1 MAIQPGMFVLG
12 SLECGDLMLEVCGCV
27 CVFDSVNVTSSRT
40 VFIDASAVYICV
52 CACTFC
58 ECVCVSHRRPWGNSL
73 I

>member
-27 CVFDSVNVTSSRT
+27 CVFDSVNVTSSRR
-40 VFIDASAVYICV
+40 VFIDVSASVCV
-52 CACTFC
+52 LVLSV
-58 ECVCVSHRRPWGNSL
+58 CVCVSQETLG

>member
-1 MAIQPGMFVLG
+1 M
-12 SLECGDLMLEVCGCV
+12 

-58 ECVCVSHRRPWGNSL
+58 ACVCVCLTGDPGE
-73 I
+73 IV